1 MLKSGRFLAAAAI
14 AAVLPLTLIG
24 MASANS
30 RHVVTPGDTLSY
42 LAGVYVV
49 TVGEIVEMNSIP
61 DPNMIF
67 PGQELLIPGRGG
79 EADTASSAG
88 TRNGSYTV
96 VAGDTLSGI
105 AAQFGLST
113 NELHAANPIPD
124 PRLIYPGQVLVIPGV
139 GTAAPAAEGPV
150 PALHFPSKP
159 YDPYVEALIEEFSAA
174 YGVDPR
180 LVKALATVESAWN
193 QSAVSSAGAMGV
205 MQIMPG
211 TAAWLE
217 ADYFGGELYE
227 ETSVYDNIKMGVKL
241 LQILLGET
249 GGSEREA
256 VASYYQG
263 LSPTQQGVYYPD
275 TQNYVATIFAVRLA
289 YWP

>member
-1 MLKSGRFLAAAAI
+1 MNKSARFFAVGLI

-24 MASANS
+24 VASANS

-49 TVGEIVEMNSIP
+49 TVGEIAELNEISN
-61 DPNMIF
+61 PNLIF
-67 PGQELLIPGRGG
+67 PGQELLIPGGG
-79 EADTASSAG
+79 SHDAASSAG
-88 TRNGSYTV
+88 TRNGAYTV

-105 AAQFGLST
+105 AERFGLST
-113 NELHAANPIPD
+113 SELHAANPIPD

-139 GTAAPAAEGPV
+139 GTPAPMAAGPV
-150 PALHFPSKP
+150 PSLQFPSRP
-159 YDPYVEALIEEFSAA
+159 EDPYVESLIEEFAAA
-174 YGVDPR
+174 YGVDPK
-180 LVKALATVESAWN
+180 LVKAVATVESAWN
-193 QSAVSSAGAMGV
+193 QQAVSSAGAVGV

-217 ADYFGGELYE
+217 ADYFGMELYE
-227 ETSVYDNIKMGVKL
+227 DTSMYDNIKMGVKL
-241 LQILLGET
+241 LQVLLAET
-249 GGSEREA
+249 GGAQREA
-256 VASYYQG
+256 VAAYYQG

-275 TQNYVATIFAVRLA
+275 TQNYVATIFAVKLT